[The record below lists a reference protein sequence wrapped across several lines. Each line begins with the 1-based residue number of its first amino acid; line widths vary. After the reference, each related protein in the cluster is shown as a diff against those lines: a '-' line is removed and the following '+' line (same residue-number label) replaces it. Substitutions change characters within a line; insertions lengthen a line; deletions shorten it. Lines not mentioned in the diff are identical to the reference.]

1 MTEFLKAFALIFVAE
16 MGDKTQ
22 IMAMAFA
29 TQYAIKSI
37 LSGVFLGSFLNHG
50 IAILLG
56 SLFLTRLPMGLIQ
69 LLAGAVFIAFGLQSL
84 NIEGDSDEEKS
95 KAKHGA
101 VLTVA
106 MAFFIGELGDKTQ
119 LTAMTLGTESMYP
132 FLTLMGTSLGMV
144 SVSLFGIFIGAK
156 LGGRIPEHYIKA
168 IAFIVFIGFG
178 SAKILQSEYVTGN
191 IAWLVSIGILLLMGL
206 RVLGYRRKMA
216 QIERSAL
223 VAGAEKLKRF
233 MEGLKADVDLMCKD
247 CTCCDESGCMVKH
260 MQGLLKEIPDME
272 AMVKVNVASLSHKGM
287 DQQKAKAIC
296 DAIERFREEHPEIT
310 KHQDVIEGIY
320 EAAKHMTTH
329 EE

>member
-56 SLFLTRLPMGLIQ
+56 SLFLTKLPMGLIQ

-156 LGGRIPEHYIKA
+156 LGGAHSGTLHQSHCIYCVYRFWISQNTPIRIRDRKHRMACFYWHS
-168 IAFIVFIGFG
+168 FINGVKG
-178 SAKILQSEYVTGN
+178 L
-191 IAWLVSIGILLLMGL
+191 GI
-206 RVLGYRRKMA
+206 
-216 QIERSAL
+216 
-223 VAGAEKLKRF
+223 
-233 MEGLKADVDLMCKD
+233 
-247 CTCCDESGCMVKH
+247 
-260 MQGLLKEIPDME
+260 
-272 AMVKVNVASLSHKGM
+272 
-287 DQQKAKAIC
+287 
-296 DAIERFREEHPEIT
+296 
-310 KHQDVIEGIY
+310 
-320 EAAKHMTTH
+320 
-329 EE
+329 